1 MQTICWTMTEWVTM
15 LCGIVISVMLGCGPV
30 RFVMTKLFPTLFNR

>member
-1 MQTICWTMTEWVTM
+1 M

-30 RFVMTKLFPTLFNR
+30 GFVMTKLFLTLFN

>member
-1 MQTICWTMTEWVTM
+1 M

-30 RFVMTKLFPTLFNR
+30 RFVMTKLFLTLFN